1 MSRSL
6 FITFLALLIHG
17 FATAQEIPPRPSPP
31 RLVNDL
37 ADVLSAAEEQQI
49 EQDLIDFDDSTSTQI
64 VVLTVASTQGNDII
78 LYGAEVGEAW
88 GVGQK
93 GKDNGI
99 VLVMAVEDRKV
110 GISVGYGIEEFQN
123 AAYTQRII
131 DELILPQFKSG
142 DYFGGIANG
151 LAGIVSV
158 LSGKF
163 ENEHPRS
170 QDDGAKGA
178 AFIIFLVILFFVL
191 LSLRRGGRGGNRGGG
206 LGSFATG
213 YWLGSMGS
221 SSFRG
226 GGGFG
231 GGFGG
236 GGFGGFG
243 GGSFGGGG
251 ASGSW

>member
-1 MSRSL
+1 MSRNC
-6 FITFLALLIHG
+6 FHTFLMLLLCG
-17 FATAQEIPPRPSPP
+17 FVQAQDIPPRPSPP

-37 ADVLSAAEEQQI
+37 ADVLSASEEQQL
-49 EQDLIDFDDSTSTQI
+49 ERYLVDYDDSTSTQI
-64 VVLTVASTQGNDII
+64 VVLTVASTQGNDIL

-88 GVGQK
+88 GVGQQ

-99 VLVMAVEDRKV
+99 VLVVAVEDRKV

-123 AAYTQRII
+123 AVYTQQII
-131 DELILPQFKSG
+131 DKMILPRFKEG
-142 DYFGGIANG
+142 DYFGGIASG
-151 LAGIVSV
+151 VKGIVDV
-158 LSGKF
+158 LNGKF
-163 ENEHPRS
+163 ANEHPRRG
-170 QDDGAKGA
+170 DDGAKGA
-178 AFIIFLVILFFVL
+178 AFVIFLIILFFVF

-213 YWLGSMGS
+213 YWLGSMGG